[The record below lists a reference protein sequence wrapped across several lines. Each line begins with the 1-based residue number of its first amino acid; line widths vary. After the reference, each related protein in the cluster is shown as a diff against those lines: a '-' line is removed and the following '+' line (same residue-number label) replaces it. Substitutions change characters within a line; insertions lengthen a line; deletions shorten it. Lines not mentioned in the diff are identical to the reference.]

1 MYEKAPFICSYIL
14 VIHHIV
20 EIWNRVKISSYII
33 LVLMQFLDI
42 IMKIN
47 YLYNKI
53 LYENI
58 LGKVFKHIQLFLL
71 HLSIQAN
78 EPSLLFSEK
87 IEVFIYPF
95 HGFLVLYI

>member
-1 MYEKAPFICSYIL
+1 
-14 VIHHIV
+14 
-20 EIWNRVKISSYII
+20 
-33 LVLMQFLDI
+33 MQFLDI

-87 IEVFIYPF
+87 IEVLFILF
-95 HGFLVLYI
+95 MAF